1 MGKKKDLS
9 REKHEMVQCGAKG
22 MKTTDVWKKLSGD
35 YQTKICEGFTAQ
47 EISVR

>member
-22 MKTTDVWKKLSGD
+22 MKTERRLSN
-35 YQTKICEGFTAQ
+35 
-47 EISVR
+47 